1 GLRRAH
7 EHPPLSAS
15 PTSPPQGGRSRG
27 RPSDTL
33 LPRHARH
40 FSRLA
45 IVKERPP
52 SGGKTGGRSD
62 AHLSKQCD
70 LAAARPASPEV
81 RREFV
86 PWRDRTAGARKHRPL
101 RSGTGPAR
109 CPCRA
114 RCFRRF
120 ALPQPR
126 RTPKPAPWR
135 SVLRPLHRATLA
147 PCRGPVPPRTTTVMI
162 GVPAGGTGAW

>member
-1 GLRRAH
+1 ADI
-7 EHPPLSAS
+7 S
-15 PTSPPQGGRSRG
+15 PSRG
-27 RPSDTL
+27 EIGDRPWTRFFIATPGIPAVWP
-33 LPRHARH
+33 LPGTPT
-40 FSRLA
+40 
-45 IVKERPP
+45 IK
-52 SGGKTGGRSD
+52 GGKTGGHSV

-86 PWRDRTAGARKHRPL
+86 PWRDRTDGARKHRPL